1 MDNTISDSV
10 RAAHDREQSRSVN
23 QEKLIS
29 IIRETT
35 APKVMRDQLAHYH
48 ISDIADVL
56 EHLTPEERSRL
67 FRLEDAEHLADL
79 LETMDDNMRAPLL
92 KEMNIKKVISILNR
106 MEPDEAADLLK
117 DMDPQ
122 RRELLIELMEP
133 EARKAVSLIVSFDE
147 DQIGSQMTTDF
158 VEIPNNISVKEAMRE
173 LRRQAKDNDNIS
185 ILYLHDENGM
195 YYGALRIAD
204 LFALRAG
211 DSLEEAVETNFPF
224 VYGTEKIS
232 DVMENLKDY
241 AEDSIPVLNN
251 ENQILGIITGQDLLD
266 VFDEERSE
274 DYARLAG
281 VASAE
286 DLEESLFLSVRKR
299 LPWLCILLFLG
310 LGVSTVVSMFEGV
323 AAEIPVVVAF
333 QSLVL
338 DMAGNVGTQSLAVT
352 LRVLMDDSLTGKQKL
367 FLALKEARTGLVNG
381 LILGGSS
388 ALVLSL
394 YIHFALG
401 YVWLQAAAI
410 AACIGIAMLTSMVI
424 SSITGTCIP
433 MFFKAIHVD
442 PAAASGPLITTL
454 NDLIGVVSYYSL
466 VWVMLIQ
473 VFRI

>member
-10 RAAHDREQSRSVN
+10 RASHDREQSRSVN

-35 APKVMRDQLAHYH
+35 APKVMRDKLAHYH

-56 EHLTPEERSRL
+56 EYLTPEERSRL

-117 DMDPQ
+117 DMDAT

-158 VEIPNNISVKEAMRE
+158 IEIPNTISVKEAMRE
-173 LRRQAKDNDNIS
+173 LRRQARDNDNIS

-195 YYGALRIAD
+195 YYGAIRIAD
-204 LFALRAG
+204 LFALRAN
-211 DSLEEAVETNFPF
+211 DSLEDAVETNFPF

-251 ENQILGIITGQDLLD
+251 ENQILGIVTGQDLLD

-281 VASAE
+281 VAAAE
-286 DLEESLFLSVRKR
+286 DLEEPLFLSVGKR
-299 LPWLCILLFLG
+299 LPWLCILLVLG
-310 LGVSTVVSMFEGV
+310 LGVSTVISMFEGI
-323 AAEIPVVVAF
+323 AAQIPVVVAF

-352 LRVLMDDSLTGKQKL
+352 LRVLMDDSLTWKQKL
-367 FLALKEARTGLVNG
+367 FLVTKEARTGLVNG

-388 ALVLSL
+388 AAVLSL

-401 YVWLQAAAI
+401 YAWLQAGVI
-410 AACIGIAMLTSMVI
+410 GACIGLAMLVSMVI
-424 SSITGTCIP
+424 SSLTGTCIP

-466 VWVMLIQ
+466 VWILLIQ
-473 VFRI
+473 VFGI